1 LPGCTAGRATRS
13 ISISIAKKSGLDD
26 AEAALRAAAALEVD
40 FVRARRGQTGSS
52 LQQSAG

>member
-1 LPGCTAGRATRS
+1 MRHALDLDLYRE
-13 ISISIAKKSGLDD
+13 KSGLDD